1 MTKAELVK
9 LLENY
14 PDDMIVLARWGRNEL
29 NNDKDIRGVEVVEV
43 MRDLVHCEYKDGT
56 LYDEYVEMDILVD
69 PKKKVINII

>member
-29 NNDKDIRGVEVVEV
+29 NNNKDIRGVEVTYVSQDKVYGHYLEG
-43 MRDLVHCEYKDGT
+43 DCYCKEIE
-56 LYDEYVEMDILVD
+56 DEYY
-69 PKKKVINII
+69 PPKKVINII